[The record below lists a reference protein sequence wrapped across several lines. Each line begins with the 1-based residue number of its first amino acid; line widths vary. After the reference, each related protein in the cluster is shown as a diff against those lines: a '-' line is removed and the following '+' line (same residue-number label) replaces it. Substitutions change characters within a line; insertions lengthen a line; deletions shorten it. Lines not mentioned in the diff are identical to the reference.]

1 MFIFT
6 LTAIILASLII
17 AYKFDITLS
26 ESLGPSCIMSIIV
39 MYVAAFF
46 RGLYVVDLISIALIV
61 FMTFWI
67 VKNRL
72 MSQIL
77 KRLTTVQNLSALVTI
92 ILIVCFLLKKDV
104 HFTGVDAFYA
114 ADIKALYVLGGFAPR
129 LGNVF
134 PRFGDYPPA
143 MQLWGWLVA
152 HASSASYQP
161 GLYLTGY
168 TCLNFILLL
177 PLLNRANFRNIS
189 IKSSIWDTLT
199 GQGVYRSEDDTDA
212 SDYDMEDDNTDG
224 VSVRISRNKKYR
236 FVYESYKLK
245 SKYKVHIKDTGDDKE
260 EKADIAE
267 TIICFMA
274 TLITCLALVL
284 VPAMICSYSFES
296 LRPDVTMGI
305 AVAMLFLSML
315 DIEDTP
321 GLFYGRIALYGSFI
335 ILCRTWGI
343 LWLIIVMIPVAF
355 CIIKKRDALEELKY
369 LISVPVIW
377 ISLVVSWIVTCIY
390 KGRISELSRYAF
402 HMLLKRAGQ
411 ALDVK
416 LKFTELIKA
425 ISIFPLLQNRVGLV
439 RLSPV
444 ILLIIFILFLY
455 IAERKGLIEENI
467 KKIFIFIGIVFV
479 VCHSVMFLIYTHLW
493 ESIEYSV
500 TDVSLMCDIP
510 LCLSMIIYAFGVLTH
525 ILSENDSD
533 IAVRE
538 SKVNRQLR
546 SRDAGRVWKVYIG
559 IALIVFISCE
569 YPIDTYK
576 SDNTPVTEPAYGSNN
591 TDDRFIETLSSHVE
605 LNGRRVL
612 YLTNSEND
620 TYSLDDTCLEASPVA
635 VVYGR
640 ISKDFNEDAIKAII
654 SSSKAAYVYVDD
666 MGEDM
671 KTVFSGMC
679 VQDWEYEHIYQISQ
693 DGMLDY
699 IELE

>member
-6 LTAIILASLII
+6 LTAITLASLII

-26 ESLGPSCIMSIIV
+26 ESLGPSCIMAITV

-61 FMTFWI
+61 FMTLWI

-77 KRLTTVQNLSALVTI
+77 KRLATVQNLSVLVTI
-92 ILIVCFLLKKDV
+92 ILIICFLLKEYV
-104 HFTGVDAFYA
+104 HFMGVDAFYA
-114 ADIKALYVLGGFAPR
+114 ADIKALYALGGFAPR

-143 MQLWGWLVA
+143 MQLWGWLIA
-152 HASSASYQP
+152 HASSVSYHP

-168 TCLNFILLL
+168 TCLDFILLI
-177 PLLNRANFRNIS
+177 PLLNRASFKKIS

-199 GQGVYRSEDDTDA
+199 GQGVYRSDEDETDTFDN
-212 SDYDMEDDNTDG
+212 DLYEDKNDG
-224 VSVRISRNKKYR
+224 VSVRISKNKKYR

-245 SKYKVHIKDTGDDKE
+245 SKYKVHIKDNGDDKD
-260 EKADIAE
+260 EKNDITE
-267 TIICFMA
+267 TVIGFIVTLIIC
-274 TLITCLALVL
+274 LSLVL
-284 VPAMICSYSFES
+284 VPAMVCSYSFDS
-296 LRPDVTMGI
+296 LRPDITMGI
-305 AVAMLFLSML
+305 AVGMLLLSIL

-321 GLFYGRIALYGSFI
+321 PVFYGRIALYGSFI

-343 LWLIIVMIPVAF
+343 LWLIIAMIPVTF
-355 CIIKKRDALEELKY
+355 CIIKKRDALEEIRY
-369 LISVPVIW
+369 LIGVPVIW
-377 ISLVVSWIVTCIY
+377 ISLAVSWIIMCIY
-390 KGRISELSRYAF
+390 KGRISELSRYTF

-416 LKFTELIKA
+416 VKFTELLKA
-425 ISIFPLLQNRVGLV
+425 ISVYPLLQDRVGLV

-444 ILLIIFILFLY
+444 ILLIFFMLFIC
-455 IAERKGLIEENI
+455 IAARKGLMEGNTKNI
-467 KKIFIFIGIVFV
+467 YIYIGVVFV
-479 VCHSVMFLIYTHLW
+479 ICHGLMFLIYTHLW

-510 LCLSMIIYAFGVLTH
+510 LCLSMIIYAFGVFTH
-525 ILSENDSD
+525 TLNANDSD

-538 SKVNRQLR
+538 SKVDRQLR
-546 SRDAGRVWKVYIG
+546 SQDAGRVWKVYLG
-559 IALIVFISCE
+559 IALIVFVSCE
-569 YPIDTYK
+569 YPIDTQRSDSTSIMK
-576 SDNTPVTEPAYGSNN
+576 SVNGDN
-591 TDDRFIETLSSHVE
+591 RFIETLSSHVE

-612 YLTNSEND
+612 YLTNGDND
-620 TYSLDDTCLEASPVA
+620 TYLPDDTSLKASPVA

-640 ISKDFNEDAIKAII
+640 ISDDFNEDAIRAIM
-654 SSSKAAYVYVDD
+654 SSSKAEYVYVDD

-679 VQDWEYEHIYQISQ
+679 MQDWEYEHIYQISQ

-699 IELE
+699 IEIE